1 MSARRPKNGFTLL
14 EIMAA
19 LAIMATALVALLG
32 THLTSLDLAYRHKEQ
47 TLAAMLAQ
55 QKMGESLTIPFD
67 ELSSD
72 SGDFAPDH
80 PEIEWEMEVSD
91 ADIENLKEVR
101 VVVRMPDDTFELESL
116 VARTTIERT
125 RIE

>member
-1 MSARRPKNGFTLL
+1 MITRRPKNGFTLL

-19 LAIMATALVALLG
+19 LAIVATALVALLG
-32 THLTSLDLAYRHKEQ
+32 AHLKSLDLAYKHKEQ

-72 SGDFAPDH
+72 TGDFAPGH
-80 PEIEWEMEVSD
+80 PEIEWEMEVSE
-91 ADIENLKEVR
+91 ADIDNLKEVQ
-101 VVVRMPDDTFELESL
+101 VIIKLPAGDFKLETL
-116 VARTTIERT
+116 VARTVVE
-125 RIE
+125 